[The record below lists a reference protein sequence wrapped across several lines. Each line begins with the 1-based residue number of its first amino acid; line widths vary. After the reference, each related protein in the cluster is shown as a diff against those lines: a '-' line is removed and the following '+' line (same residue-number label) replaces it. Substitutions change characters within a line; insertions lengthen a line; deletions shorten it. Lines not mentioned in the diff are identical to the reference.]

1 MPIANVNGINI
12 YFEVHG
18 VGEPLLMIQGL
29 GFEISSM
36 VTEPGRSRYLDKFA
50 AGYRVIVYD
59 CRGVGRTDKPDVPYT
74 IEMMADDAV
83 GLMDALG
90 ISKAHIMGTSMG
102 SQTAQ
107 IIAAKYP
114 ERVISLILVVGFSRA
129 LPVMRFIG
137 IAATMIPGVKEKMT
151 GWVYEQRYPPTPA
164 SFKRMTGAANRCDT
178 RPLLGRIKCPV
189 LIVSGKNDK
198 IIPMKITRELVGGIL
213 KSKLVLVD
221 GDHLFSATNPDLLI
235 TPALSF
241 LSETGEKNT
250 TSNRKPC

>member
-1 MPIANVNGINI
+1 
-12 YFEVHG
+12 
-18 VGEPLLMIQGL
+18 
-29 GFEISSM
+29 M
-36 VTEPGRSRYLDKFA
+36 VTKPGRSRYLDKFA

-74 IEMMADDAV
+74 IEMMAEDAV
-83 GLMDALG
+83 DLMDALG

-102 SQTAQ
+102 SQTAH

-164 SFKRMTGAANRCDT
+164 SFK
-178 RPLLGRIKCPV
+178 
-189 LIVSGKNDK
+189 
-198 IIPMKITRELVGGIL
+198 
-213 KSKLVLVD
+213 
-221 GDHLFSATNPDLLI
+221 
-235 TPALSF
+235 
-241 LSETGEKNT
+241 
-250 TSNRKPC
+250 